1 MEDSRAAGSA
11 VTPGDGIRSALADA
25 AGRLAAA
32 GARDEALAEFVPE
45 RRVML
50 LTRKAAMVPL
60 GRVWRLGVLLLDAD
74 GRLYATGHITR
85 ALEPGRRA
93 YQAQSAELRREFRGA
108 AFRGPFARAET
119 VNFDAV
125 PIELD
130 EAALRDSN
138 GPLVLRGDEAMVRW
152 DPSSPD
158 ALTRLPEYL
167 ADRVR
172 LLVDPPEGA

>member
-1 MEDSRAAGSA
+1 MERSQTHHEAMPS
-11 VTPGDGIRSALADA
+11 DGIRSALAHA
-25 AGRLAAA
+25 AATLAAV

-45 RRVML
+45 HRVLL

-74 GRLYATGHITR
+74 ARVYATGLITR
-85 ALEPGRRA
+85 ALPPGRRA
-93 YQAQSAELRREFRGA
+93 YQAQSAEQRREFRGA
-108 AFRGPFARAET
+108 AFRGPFERGET

-125 PIELD
+125 PIDLD
-130 EAALRDSN
+130 DAALRESP
-138 GPLVLRGDEAMVRW
+138 GPLLLRGGEAMVRW
-152 DPSSPD
+152 DRSSPD
-158 ALTRLPEYL
+158 ALTRLDEYL